1 MRHLSS
7 ARDLTDKY
15 KEELKSWIKNK
26 AEENDNEAAYI
37 AVLAAMGEV
46 TAEFGIATIGRERTS
61 MLLSEI
67 AASVQINIANDLGI
81 RPANDLGIRPD

>member
-1 MRHLSS
+1 MRHLPSG
-7 ARDLTDKY
+7 RDLTDKY

-37 AVLAAMGEV
+37 AVLAAMGEM
-46 TAEFGIATIGRERTS
+46 TAEFGIATIGRESTS